1 MREAILI
8 HMGQAGAQIGNAC
21 WELFCL
27 EHGLPP
33 FEFSHLRGGHADVH
47 MGRLSEY
54 RKTIPVGLRVAM
66 KVLYGARS
74 WVG

>member
-27 EHGLPP
+27 EHGALP
-33 FEFSHLRGGHADVH
+33 FELKNVVWTGTPAQEQKIQMQQDKQR
-47 MGRLSEY
+47 
-54 RKTIPVGLRVAM
+54 
-66 KVLYGARS
+66 
-74 WVG
+74 

>member
-27 EHGLPP
+27 EHGALL
-33 FEFSHLRGGHADVH
+33 FGFRY
-47 MGRLSEY
+47 LSGE
-54 RKTIPVGLRVAM
+54 
-66 KVLYGARS
+66 S
-74 WVG
+74 WCG

>member
-27 EHGLPP
+27 EHGAPL
-33 FEFSHLRGGHADVH
+33 FAVY
-47 MGRLSEY
+47 RLG
-54 RKTIPVGLRVAM
+54 KVGVDSVCKA
-66 KVLYGARS
+66 ARNLQ
-74 WVG
+74 

>member
-27 EHGLPP
+27 EHGAPL
-33 FEFSHLRGGHADVH
+33 FALC
-47 MGRLSEY
+47 RLS
-54 RKTIPVGLRVAM
+54 IVGVDTLCNGGTESTTGR
-66 KVLYGARS
+66 GAIVR
-74 WVG
+74 

>member
-27 EHGLPP
+27 EHGAPR
-33 FEFSHLRGGHADVH
+33 FTFGHLSKG
-47 MGRLSEY
+47 SW
-54 RKTIPVGLRVAM
+54 
-66 KVLYGARS
+66 YGMCS
-74 WVG
+74 QV

>member
-27 EHGLPP
+27 EHGLPA
-33 FEFSHLRGGHADVH
+33 FEFSHLREGRSDVG
-47 MGRLSEY
+47 MDRL
-54 RKTIPVGLRVAM
+54 
-66 KVLYGARS
+66 AR
-74 WVG
+74 

>member
-27 EHGLPP
+27 EHGAPRVW
-33 FEFSHLRGGHADVH
+33 FGHLSGGSWYGKDLQVH
-47 MGRLSEY
+47 R
-54 RKTIPVGLRVAM
+54 
-66 KVLYGARS
+66 
-74 WVG
+74 